1 MKKIFK
7 VFAVFAA
14 ASALLACNK
23 ETLVEETNTEPGV
36 VQFSA
41 GPITKTVFG
50 TPGASTIPTLWT
62 NTHKVALSLNLAS
75 TKQSTDPVVGGGGT
89 TASFSAEISDD
100 SSGDYNFY
108 AVSPYNA
115 VQSVNSTYKSF
126 LINFP
131 TAQTPSATSPDELAQ
146 ILYAKTAAGS
156 TFPTTSVNLSFSHL
170 SAYGKI
176 GELKNLALDGG
187 ETVQSISLTADE
199 NWAGRYYYYAEDYST
214 FSAGDFQENSA
225 SSTITINTSS
235 TTDIW
240 FGCAPVDLGG
250 KHVDVVVTTN
260 LGTFSKTITIPAG
273 KKFEPGKVAVFN
285 IDMNGITRASLEN
298 YTLVDDIS
306 DLTVG
311 SEVIIV
317 AKDYNFA
324 MSTTQNSNN
333 RGQAGVT
340 KSGTTISSPAAD
352 VQVFTI
358 ANGTQTGTYA
368 FSTGSGYIYAASSS
382 SNWLR
387 TEGSLSDNSSWNI
400 SIAGDGEAT
409 VQAVGTNTRNTLQ
422 YNSGSSI
429 FSCYGS
435 ANQAAVT
442 IYKKN
447 SGPITCA
454 TPVITGA
461 GTSFTITCATA
472 GATIYYETSTTDMA
486 SVATPTTSSNVYS
499 SAVAITATTYVKAYA
514 VKAGCTDSAVASETC
529 VYSSLS
535 PETITFSTL
544 GLSNA
549 TQYSDPFDGGHFTI
563 TFGGGANDGKY
574 YTTGSGIR
582 TYGGGTITI
591 ASTSKIAQIDFTWDG
606 DNKPTA
612 DVASPTGYN
621 FSTSK
626 WTGSANS
633 VVLTRPSGSG
643 HWRLQSVTV
652 TYE

>member
-7 VFAVFAA
+7 AFAVIAA
-14 ASALLACNK
+14 ASAIFACNK
-23 ETLVEETNTEPGV
+23 TSFIEETNTEPGF

-50 TPGASTIPTLWT
+50 TPAGSTVPTLWT
-62 NTHKVALSLNLAS
+62 DAYKVAISLNLA
-75 TKQSTDPVVGGGGT
+75 TAKQSTTPVVSGGGT
-89 TASFSAEISDD
+89 SASFSAEISDD

-115 VQSVNSTYKSF
+115 VQSINSSYKSI

-146 ILYAKTAAGS
+146 ILYAKRAEGS
-156 TFPTTSVNLSFSHL
+156 TFPTSVSMTFSHI

-176 GELKNLALDGG
+176 GELKNLALSGG
-187 ETVQSISLTADE
+187 ETVQSVSLTAPQ
-199 NWAGRYYYYAEDYST
+199 NWAGRFYYYAEDHDT
-214 FSAGDFQENSA
+214 NVAGDIVANSA

-250 KHVDVVVTTN
+250 QDVDVVITTN

-273 KKFEPGKVAVFN
+273 KKFQSGKVAVFN
-285 IDMNGITRASLEN
+285 IDMNGIARASLEN

-317 AKDYNFA
+317 AKDYDLA
-324 MSTTQNSNN
+324 MSTTQNTNN
-333 RGQAGVT
+333 RASAGVT
-340 KSGTTISSPAAD
+340 KSGTTISSPAAN
-352 VQVFTI
+352 VQVFTL
-358 ANGTQTGTYA
+358 ANGTQAGTYA
-368 FSTGSGYIYAASSS
+368 FSTGSGYIFAASSS
-382 SNWLR
+382 NNYLR
-387 TEGSLSDNSSWNI
+387 TEGSLSDNSSWDI

-422 YNSGSSI
+422 YNSSSSI

-435 ANQAAVT
+435 ASQAAVT
-442 IYKKN
+442 IYKKG
-447 SGPITCA
+447 GPITCA

-461 GTSFTITCATA
+461 GTSFTITCATD

-486 SVATPTTSSNVYS
+486 SVTTPTTSSNVYS
-499 SAVAITATTYVKAYA
+499 SAVAIAATTYVKAYA

-535 PETITFSTL
+535 PETITFSSL
-544 GLSNA
+544 GLSNGV
-549 TQYSDPFDGGHFTI
+549 QYSDPFNGGNFTI
-563 TFGGGANDGKY
+563 TFAGGGNDGKY
-574 YTTGSGIR
+574 YDTGSGIR

-591 ASTSKIAQIDFTWDG
+591 ASSHNIASIVFTWDG
-606 DNKPTA
+606 SNKPDS
-612 DVASPTGYN
+612 DVASPTGY
-621 FSTSK
+621 STATST
-626 WTGSANS
+626 WTGSAKS
-633 VVLTRPSGSG
+633 IVLTRPSGSG